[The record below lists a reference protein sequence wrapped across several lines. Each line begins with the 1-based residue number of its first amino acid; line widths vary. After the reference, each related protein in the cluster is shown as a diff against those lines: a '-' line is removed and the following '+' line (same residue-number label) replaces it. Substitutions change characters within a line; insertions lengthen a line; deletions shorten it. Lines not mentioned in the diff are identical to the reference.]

1 MAKHKVLMFEPMHEA
16 GVDHLKAHGAEVVI
30 APDTDEAT
38 IVKWA
43 ADADGIIARAR
54 GYFDGKVMDAGPGL
68 RVIGR
73 HGAGVDNIDVG
84 AATARGI
91 QVVNTP
97 HAPSEAVAEY
107 VAMALVA
114 MTKRPLDADRAT
126 RACDWGFRNRHVGP
140 ELLGKTLGIVGFG
153 KIGRRIAE
161 ICGCGFRMR
170 VLYADAVRAPE
181 AEERRLGAAQVPLD
195 ELLKASD
202 FISLNVPLLPETRH
216 MIGDRAFG
224 LMKPTA
230 YLVNAARGPVVD
242 EAALAGALKAGRIA
256 GAAIDVFEEEPVTP
270 DNPLLTLD
278 NVLLSPHNAGH
289 SIEAARNMSMVAA
302 DVIRVLN
309 GEAPEYPVNRPE
321 RPRKARG

>member
-1 MAKHKVLMFEPMHEA
+1 MAKYKVLMFEPMHEA
-16 GVDHLKAHGAEVVI
+16 GVNHLKAHDAEVVT
-30 APDTDEAT
+30 APDTDAAT
-38 IVKWA
+38 VAKWA

-54 GYFDGKVMDAGPGL
+54 GYFDGKVMDAGPRL

-73 HGAGVDNIDVG
+73 HGAVVDNIDVP
-84 AATARGI
+84 AATQRGI

-114 MTKRPLDADRAT
+114 VTKRPLDADRCT
-126 RACDWGFRNRHVGP
+126 RACDWEFRNRLVGP
-140 ELLGKTLGIVGFG
+140 ELMGKTLGIVGFG
-153 KIGRRIAE
+153 RIGRRIAE

-170 VLYADAVRAPE
+170 VLYVDAIRAPE
-181 AEERRLGAAQVPLD
+181 AEEQRLGATQVPLD
-195 ELLKASD
+195 QLLRESD
-202 FISLNVPLLPETRH
+202 FISMNVPLLPETRH
-216 MIGDRAFG
+216 MIGRRAFG

-230 YLVNAARGPVVD
+230 YLINAARGPVV
-242 EAALAGALKAGRIA
+242 EETALVAALKGGRIA

-270 DNPLLTLD
+270 DNPLLKLD

-289 SIEAARNMSMVAA
+289 SIEAAQNMSLVAA

-309 GEAPEYPVNRPE
+309 GEAPEFPVNRPE
-321 RPRKARG
+321 KPRK